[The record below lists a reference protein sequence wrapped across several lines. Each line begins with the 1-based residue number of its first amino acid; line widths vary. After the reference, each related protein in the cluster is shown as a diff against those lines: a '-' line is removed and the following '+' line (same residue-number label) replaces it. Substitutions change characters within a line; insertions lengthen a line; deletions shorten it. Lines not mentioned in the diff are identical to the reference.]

1 MRLSRGWHVGVLAL
15 WVAGTGCTA
24 LREIP
29 RAEYV
34 EQVPR
39 RAVRVVT
46 RGGVS
51 YELETARIQADSLM
65 GYRNRDVGGPV
76 EEFDMVRL
84 PLEDVASISAR
95 RLDWYRTGLVGVT
108 VAVAVGVGVAR
119 SRSDPSPTPGGGG
132 KEPPPLP

>member
-15 WVAGTGCTA
+15 WVAGSGCTA

-29 RAEYV
+29 RAEYA
-34 EQVPR
+34 ERVPR

-46 RGGVS
+46 RAGAS
-51 YELETARIQADSLM
+51 YELEAARIEADSLI
-65 GYRNRDVGGPV
+65 GYRNRDVEGPV
-76 EEFDMVRL
+76 EEFEAVRL

-95 RLDWYRTGLVGVT
+95 RIDWYRTGLVGVT
-108 VAVAVGVGVAR
+108 AAVAVGVGVAR
-119 SRSDPSPTPGGGG
+119 SRTDPAPITGGGG